1 MQMSLATI
9 DAQEQKSSESEDMN
23 MHSDSLLMTL
33 TFSKWLHSALVRPFG

>member
-1 MQMSLATI
+1 M
-9 DAQEQKSSESEDMN
+9 D